1 MGRPRILVA
10 DDHLPILEGIFSLLQ
25 PHFEVIGMVEDGRT
39 LVSEAQR
46 LEPDVIVLDITMP
59 ILSGIEAARE
69 LDKAGSRAK
78 LVFLTSHTDPGFVC
92 RCFTARGLG
101 YVAKSHLVADL
112 IPAIHDVLSDHT
124 FVSPSVWQ

>member
-1 MGRPRILVA
+1 M
-10 DDHLPILEGIFSLLQ
+10 LEGVCSLLQ

-59 ILSGIEAARE
+59 ILSGIQAARE

-78 LVFLTSHTDPGFVC
+78 LVFLTMHTDPEFVW
-92 RCFTARGLG
+92 RCSTARCIG
-101 YVAKSHLVADL
+101 YVAKSQLVVDL
-112 IPAIHDVLSDHT
+112 IPAIHHVLSDHN
-124 FVSPSVWQ
+124 FVSHSVWQ